1 MHFSYLG
8 WYRWVEKRRNRNER
22 SNAFQC
28 MRTICVCRRHCY
40 IDSLP
45 IGTHSCLS
53 IVLLFFLNFFFIV
66 IVYAKA
72 QDTQIAR
79 S

>member
-1 MHFSYLG
+1 MTQPQIVAHWLT
-8 WYRWVEKRRNRNER
+8 RDILE
-22 SNAFQC
+22 NASFF
-28 MRTICVCRRHCY
+28 CV
-40 IDSLP
+40 
-45 IGTHSCLS
+45 
-53 IVLLFFLNFFFIV
+53 FLFFFIV

>member
-1 MHFSYLG
+1 MYQSFPISHLTQSVERARANHAEAKFKFDLALATVLVRLERFVYESTRSYC
-8 WYRWVEKRRNRNER
+8 EN
-22 SNAFQC
+22 
-28 MRTICVCRRHCY
+28 
-40 IDSLP
+40 
-45 IGTHSCLS
+45 
-53 IVLLFFLNFFFIV
+53 LLKIV